1 MKFDIR
7 SAGCGPTGITA
18 LYPMERN
25 LSFLN
30 IHKDSN
36 EWRDP
41 CTKKWLLSP
50 HTILLLKKKTRQKY
64 CFHLLFFFLL
74 KLQAKPSS
82 ADLLLYL
89 HYSNTCNTISLT
101 KIKLRELAG
110 TRQQLFHRKIVLE
123 KVSTS
128 SKYRYLYGM
137 INLSLSLFLILWNAR
152 TSLDSLHKQIF

>member
-1 MKFDIR
+1 MKG
-7 SAGCGPTGITA
+7 SLYQEVAAESTHNLTA
-18 LYPMERN
+18 
-25 LSFLN
+25 
-30 IHKDSN
+30 K
-36 EWRDP
+36 
-41 CTKKWLLSP
+41 
-50 HTILLLKKKTRQKY
+50 KKKTNKNIV
-64 CFHLLFFFLL
+64 FIFFFFFLL

-89 HYSNTCNTISLT
+89 HDSNTCNTISLT

-137 INLSLSLFLILWNAR
+137 INLSLSLFLI
-152 TSLDSLHKQIF
+152 H